1 MKVQPIITAQYY
13 RTSQYSSLLDADN
26 HGAVRCIG
34 AVAGI
39 ERTVDLLVELCRLA
53 DLIDGDAGTDVRV
66 FIRVDGVSL
75 GAVSLREA
83 PTFLVEHGEML
94 AAMARAAAA
103 LKSTVS

>member
-13 RTSQYSSLLDADN
+13 RTSQYSSLVEAEEA
-26 HGAVRCIG
+26 GAVRCIG

-53 DLIDGDAGTDVRV
+53 DLIDGDAGTDVRM

-83 PTFLVEHGEML
+83 PSFLVEHGEML
-94 AAMARAAAA
+94 AAMARSAAA

>member
-1 MKVQPIITAQYY
+1 MNTRPIITAQYY

-26 HGAVRCIG
+26 HGATRRITP
-34 AVAGI
+34 VAGI
-39 ERTVDLLVELCRLA
+39 GDAEDLFIELRRLA
-53 DLIDGDAGTDVRV
+53 DLIDGNASADIRV

-83 PTFLVEHGEML
+83 PSFLVEHGEML